1 MKDQNLAKI
10 YVIVNTSVNPFTVE
24 NAGKD
29 AGGENEGESRDV
41 IEKNGRKMS
50 TFYSLAMLLKKQGL
64 FLVSRDVDENKG
76 VTR

>member
-10 YVIVNTSVNPFTVE
+10 YVIVNTSVDPFTVE

-41 IEKNGRKMS
+41 IEKKWWKDVY
-50 TFYSLAMLLKKQGL
+50 FL
-64 FLVSRDVDENKG
+64 FSRDVIEK
-76 VTR
+76 TRVISCLSRC